1 MKTRVLSLG
10 LIALT
15 LASCSV
21 QVANDSK
28 IKGAATQGDIR
39 VSDLSARSKNTTKVT
54 SEELSYEWNYP
65 KYPQDYKIDLDNRD
79 PNNQSYMSNR
89 ETVYDKSTETP
100 QTQTALGPLGSYAGP
115 WIEGEEAKL
124 LPVSNPNIVLGEAL
138 LKVIGAEITP
148 DMKPKLTESPFQ
160 AFLKLR
166 KLGTDVT
173 GKLRTVTVVMPANN
187 AKKPGNPVE
196 PAEFTVQLDKES
208 LWSITM
214 TLYRAISPDWK
225 TRVVVKADPKSV
237 TDASRRADGAAVF
250 GNCNMCHGADGWGLG
265 HSGLKLQ
272 PPPANFREP
281 RRLYNRTE
289 ANLRAVLHHGI
300 YGSAMPPWGD
310 KLGDPEIAVVVAYLR
325 HFTYSTEI
333 PVMSTPPVFKDQ

>member
-1 MKTRVLSLG
+1 MTAKILSLS
-10 LIALT
+10 LVALMF
-15 LASCSV
+15 ASCSV
-21 QVANDSK
+21 PVANDSK
-28 IKGAATQGDIR
+28 IKGAATQGEIR

-79 PNNQSYMSNR
+79 PNGSSYMSNR
-89 ETVYDKSTETP
+89 QAVYDQSTTTP
-100 QTQTALGPLGSYAGP
+100 QIETALGPLGSYAGP

-124 LPVSNPNIVLGEAL
+124 MPVSNPNIVLGEAL
-138 LKVIGAEITP
+138 LKVVGSEIT
-148 DMKPKLTESPFQ
+148 DEMKPKLTESPFQ

-166 KLGTDVT
+166 KIGTDVT
-173 GKLRTVTVVMPANN
+173 GKLRTVTVVMPAVNT
-187 AKKPGNPVE
+187 KKKDTPVE

-225 TRVVVKADPKSV
+225 TRVALKADPKV
-237 TDASRRADGAAVF
+237 MADGAGVF

-281 RRLYNRTE
+281 RRLYNRTD
-289 ANLRAVLHHGI
+289 AHLRQVLHNGI

-310 KLGDPEIAVVVAYLR
+310 KLGDAEINVVVAYLR

-333 PVMSTPPVFKDQ
+333 PVMSSPPVFKDQ

>member
-1 MKTRVLSLG
+1 MQSRVLSLG
-10 LIALT
+10 LIALA

-28 IKGAATQGDIR
+28 IKGAAMQGDIR
-39 VSDLSARSKNTTKVT
+39 VSDLSARSKNNTKVT
-54 SEELSYEWNYP
+54 SEELAYEWNYP

-89 ETVYDKSTETP
+89 ETVYDASTESP
-100 QTQTALGPLGSYAGP
+100 QTPTALGPLGSYAGP
-115 WIEGEEAKL
+115 WIEGEESKL

-138 LKVIGAEITP
+138 LKVIGSEITEE
-148 DMKPKLTESPFQ
+148 MKPTLKESPFQ

-166 KLGTDVT
+166 KLGTDAT
-173 GKLRTVTVVMPANN
+173 GKLRTVTVVMSANN
-187 AKKPGNPVE
+187 TKKPGSPVE

-208 LWSITM
+208 LWSVTM

-225 TRVVVKADPKSV
+225 ARVPTKADPKV
-237 TDASRRADGAAVF
+237 TADGAGVY

-289 ANLRAVLHHGI
+289 ENLRAVLHHGI

-310 KLGDPEIAVVVAYLR
+310 QLGDAEIAAVVAYLR

-333 PVMSTPPVFKDQ
+333 PVMSSPPVFKDQ

>member
-1 MKTRVLSLG
+1 MRPRVFSLG
-10 LIALT
+10 LIALL

-28 IKGAATQGDIR
+28 IKGAAMQGDIR

-54 SEELSYEWNYP
+54 SEELAYKWNYP

-79 PNNQSYMSNR
+79 PNNESYMSNR
-89 ETVYDKSTETP
+89 ETVYDASTEHP
-100 QTQTALGPLGSYAGP
+100 QTATALGPLGSYAGP
-115 WIEGEEAKL
+115 WIEGEESKL

-138 LKVIGAEITP
+138 LKVIGNEITEE
-148 DMKPKLTESPFQ
+148 MKPTLKESPFQ

-166 KLGTDVT
+166 KLSTDAS
-173 GKLRTVTVVMPANN
+173 GKLRTVTVVMSANN
-187 AKKPGNPVE
+187 TKKPGSPVE

-208 LWSITM
+208 LWSVTM

-225 TRVVVKADPKSV
+225 TRVPTKADPKV
-237 TDASRRADGAAVF
+237 TADGAGVY

-289 ANLRAVLHHGI
+289 ENLRAVLHHGI

-310 KLGDPEIAVVVAYLR
+310 QLGDAEIAVVVAYLR

-333 PVMSTPPVFKDQ
+333 PVMSSPPVFKDQ

>member
-1 MKTRVLSLG
+1 MQPRVLSLG
-10 LIALT
+10 LIALM

-79 PNNQSYMSNR
+79 PNNAGYMSNR
-89 ETVYDKSTETP
+89 EAVYDASTENP
-100 QTQTALGPLGSYAGP
+100 QTPTALGPLGSYAGP
-115 WIEGEEAKL
+115 WIEGEESKL
-124 LPVSNPNIVLGEAL
+124 LPVSNPNIILGEAL
-138 LKVIGAEITP
+138 LKVIGSEITEE
-148 DMKPKLTESPFQ
+148 MKPKLTESPFQ

-166 KLGTDVT
+166 KLGTDSS

-187 AKKPGNPVE
+187 TKKAGSPVE
-196 PAEFTVQLDKES
+196 PAEFIVQLDKES
-208 LWSITM
+208 LWSVTM

-225 TRVVVKADPKSV
+225 TRVATKADPKV
-237 TDASRRADGAAVF
+237 TADGAAVF

-289 ANLRAVLHHGI
+289 AHLREVLHHGI

-310 KLGDPEIAVVVAYLR
+310 KLGDAEINVVVAYLR

>member
-1 MKTRVLSLG
+1 MRPRVFSLG
-10 LIALT
+10 LIALL

-54 SEELSYEWNYP
+54 SEELAYEWNYP

-79 PNNQSYMSNR
+79 PNNESYMSNR
-89 ETVYDKSTETP
+89 ETVYDASTEHP
-100 QTQTALGPLGSYAGP
+100 QTTTALGPLGSYAGP
-115 WIEGEEAKL
+115 WIEGEESKL

-138 LKVIGAEITP
+138 LKVVGNEITEE
-148 DMKPKLTESPFQ
+148 MKPKLTESPFQ
-160 AFLKLR
+160 AFLKIR
-166 KLGTDVT
+166 KIGTDSS

-187 AKKPGNPVE
+187 TKKPGNPVE
-196 PAEFTVQLDKES
+196 PAEFIVQLDKES

-225 TRVVVKADPKSV
+225 TRVPVKADPQSV
-237 TDASRRADGAAVF
+237 KDVSRRADGAGVF

-289 ANLRAVLHHGI
+289 AQLREVLHHGI

-310 KLGDPEIAVVVAYLR
+310 KLGDPEIEVVVAYLR

>member
-1 MKTRVLSLG
+1 MQPRVLSLG
-10 LIALT
+10 LIALM

-28 IKGAATQGDIR
+28 IKGAAAQGDIR
-39 VSDLSARSKNTTKVT
+39 VSDLSARSKNNTKVT

-79 PNNQSYMSNR
+79 PNNESYMSNR

-100 QTQTALGPLGSYAGP
+100 QTPTALGPLGSYAGP
-115 WIEGEEAKL
+115 WIEGEESKL

-138 LKVIGAEITP
+138 LKVIGSEIT
-148 DMKPKLTESPFQ
+148 DEMKPTLKESPFQ

-166 KLGTDVT
+166 KLGTDAS

-187 AKKPGNPVE
+187 TKKPGNPVE

-225 TRVVVKADPKSV
+225 TRVPTRADPKI
-237 TDASRRADGAAVF
+237 TADGAAVF

-289 ANLRAVLHHGI
+289 EHLRTVLQHGI

-310 KLGDPEIAVVVAYLR
+310 QLGDPEIEAVVAYLR

-333 PVMSTPPVFKDQ
+333 PVMSSPPVFKDQ